1 LLLELKN
8 LDSGY
13 GFLQI
18 LWNVSL
24 QVDRGEYVCLIGPN
38 GAGKST
44 TLKTIAG
51 LLTPKKGDILF
62 QGKPIGGL
70 LANRVCETGVGFIS
84 EEANL
89 FTAMTVR
96 ENLAMGAYTVRE
108 KKKIKENL
116 EFVLN
121 LFPRLRERQKQLAG
135 TMSGGERKM
144 LAIARGMMA
153 TPTLLLVDEP
163 SLGLAPQL
171 TVDVFKALDVLRKNG
186 ITLLLV
192 EQNAIKTLQVTDRGY
207 ILEKGKI
214 ILQGKSSDL
223 AQNEHVRKVF
233 LGV

>member
-1 LLLELKN
+1 MLLELKN

-24 QVDRGEYVCLIGPN
+24 QVERGEYVCLIGPN

-96 ENLAMGAYTVRE
+96 ENLAMGAYTVRD
-108 KKKIKENL
+108 KKEN
-116 EFVLN
+116 
-121 LFPRLRERQKQLAG
+121 
-135 TMSGGERKM
+135 
-144 LAIARGMMA
+144 
-153 TPTLLLVDEP
+153 
-163 SLGLAPQL
+163 
-171 TVDVFKALDVLRKNG
+171 
-186 ITLLLV
+186 
-192 EQNAIKTLQVTDRGY
+192 
-207 ILEKGKI
+207 
-214 ILQGKSSDL
+214 QGKPGIRSESFPSASGKAEATGGDH
-223 AQNEHVRKVF
+223 EWR
-233 LGV
+233 